1 VASHQQWIWAAVS
14 SEEQATSQATS
25 HVSKKRTLKRC
36 SDFVIAVALLVVL
49 SPLLLVIGLLI
60 RATSPGP
67 AIFRQ
72 TRVGRDD
79 RPFVMFKF
87 RTLRHGSDDSL
98 HRQFVTSL
106 LTDRAEASGELGA
119 AGNKTGATST
129 GLYKLDADP
138 RVTWLGRWLRN
149 TSLDELPQLLNV
161 VRGDMAL
168 VGPRPVL
175 PFEAALFTSDER
187 VRFAVRPGMTGLWQV
202 SGRSRIGFREQLV
215 LDARYVNEQSL
226 WLDMRILLL
235 TIPSVLS
242 GGTR

>member
-1 VASHQQWIWAAVS
+1 VASYQQWISADVS
-14 SEEQATSQATS
+14 NAGPATS

-36 SDFVIAVALLVVL
+36 FDFVVAVPLLVALSPLMLAIALLV
-49 SPLLLVIGLLI
+49 

-72 TRVGRDD
+72 TRVGRDE
-79 RPFVMFKF
+79 RTFIMFKF
-87 RTLRHGSDDSL
+87 RTLRHGSDESL

-106 LTDRAEASGELGA
+106 LTDHAETGAELGMA
-119 AGNKTGATST
+119 DDKSPAPSN
-129 GLYKLDADP
+129 GLYKLAADP
-138 RVTWLGRWLRN
+138 RVTVVGRWLRS
-149 TSLDELPQLLNV
+149 TSLDELPQLINV

-175 PFEAALFTSDER
+175 PFEAALFTSGER
-187 VRFAVRPGMTGLWQV
+187 LRFAVRPGMTGLWQV
-202 SGRSRIGFREQLV
+202 SGRSRIGFRDQLA
-215 LDARYVNEQSL
+215 LDVRYVNQQSL
-226 WLDMRILLL
+226 WLDLRILLR